1 MKLFLTM
8 TLIHTESY
16 LSVKPAKV
24 KINENQKNIST
35 YWQFCI
41 IVIFKASKDLTWVS
55 AGKLGPK
62 MMKNLSQTNVIW
74 EVLGKSRCLLNAYM
88 FNEMLLRLK
97 PRFPISRELLRQTKT
112 KKCNT
117 YYFILKEH
125 VKMSKMIAFHF
136 NLKDSIKMFKS
147 DIFYILFL
155 TSRVLYVQCT

>member
-1 MKLFLTM
+1 MKLFLTI

-24 KINENQKNIST
+24 KINENQKSIST

-41 IVIFKASKDLTWVS
+41 IVIFKASKDLNWVS

-74 EVLGKSRCLLNAYM
+74 EVLGKSRCLLKAYM
-88 FNEMLLRLK
+88 LNEMLLRLK

-125 VKMSKMIAFHF
+125 VKMSKMIAYHF
-136 NLKDSIKMFKS
+136 NLKDSLRCLKVTYFTFCFS
-147 DIFYILFL
+147 L
-155 TSRVLYVQCT
+155 